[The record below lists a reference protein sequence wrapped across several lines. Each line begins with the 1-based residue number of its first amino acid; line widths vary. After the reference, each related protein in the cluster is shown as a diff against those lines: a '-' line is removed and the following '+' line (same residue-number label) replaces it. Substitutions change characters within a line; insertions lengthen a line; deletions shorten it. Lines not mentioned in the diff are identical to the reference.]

1 MEEKE
6 VAGDTQEEKEEV
18 VGGDKVPGGGG
29 QVLEIGCVV
38 HHPDWKGV
46 LCNLDSAGSLES
58 GNQIHNIR

>member
-1 MEEKE
+1 M
-6 VAGDTQEEKEEV
+6 
-18 VGGDKVPGGGG
+18 PGGGG

-58 GNQIHNIR
+58 GN